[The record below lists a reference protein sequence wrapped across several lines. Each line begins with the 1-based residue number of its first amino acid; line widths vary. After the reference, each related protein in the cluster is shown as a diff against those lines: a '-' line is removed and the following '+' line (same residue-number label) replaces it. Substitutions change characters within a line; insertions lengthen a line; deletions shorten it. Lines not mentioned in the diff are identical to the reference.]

1 MYSFVSVDELNPQI
15 EQIQSLLIKLS
26 AEMKENG
33 YIPQTKVVLYDI
45 DEGEKERILLGHSEK
60 LAVAFG
66 LLNTNKEETIR
77 ITKNSDNKGETDS
90 SF

>member
-1 MYSFVSVDELNPQI
+1 MYSFVSVEELNPRI

-45 DEGEKERILLGHSEK
+45 DEGEG
-60 LAVAFG
+60 
-66 LLNTNKEETIR
+66 
-77 ITKNSDNKGETDS
+77 TDS
-90 SF
+90 IGSQ